1 MPRVVSSLAELA
13 KALDVDFSTAFR
25 WKSAGVPV
33 EPDGGFDV
41 DKVDAWRKERV
52 SNARRRGPPAMEF
65 KERESVPAS
74 SGGDDKRW
82 TNEYR
87 KAKALK
93 EVMLLQELRGQLI
106 ETEKVESFLVARAL
120 ELRKS
125 LLGLGRRLAPVLVGR
140 TTREI
145 QAEVDAA
152 TSRILEE
159 YSREEG
165 MPKATKGGAHG
176 RAV

>member
-1 MPRVVSSLAELA
+1 MSRVVPSLAELA

-25 WKSAGVPV
+25 WKSAGVPI

-41 DKVDAWRKERV
+41 EKVDAWRKERV
-52 SNARRRGPPAMEF
+52 SNARRRGPPAMEW
-65 KERESVPAS
+65 KERETAPAS
-74 SGGDDKRW
+74 GEDKRW

-106 ETEKVESFLVARAL
+106 ETEKVEQFLVSRAL

-152 TSRILEE
+152 TTRILEE
-159 YSREEG
+159 YSREDG
-165 MPKATKGGAHG
+165 TPKATKGGSHG
-176 RAV
+176 RAG